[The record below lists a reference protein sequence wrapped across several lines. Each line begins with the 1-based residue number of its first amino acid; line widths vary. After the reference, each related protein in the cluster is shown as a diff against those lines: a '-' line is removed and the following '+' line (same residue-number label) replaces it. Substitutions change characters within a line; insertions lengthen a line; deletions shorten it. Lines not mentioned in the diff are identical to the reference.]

1 MTTQNTKRWATW
13 TPPKHPRWSSRVGI
27 WSTLKSS
34 DQHFKS
40 IHNENKLPYEYQHI
54 HVCKNVMLQWTF
66 QLSKNLRILQL
77 RRQCVP
83 WNWLLMT
90 TLKELMFVNCYK
102 YAFVCKE
109 CCIFQT
115 CNSHLDQNVL
125 QSHSFF
131 MYNKTKS
138 RQFGTKTFRYPLKR
152 QFGTKTFRNPL
163 KKTVRH

>member
-1 MTTQNTKRWATW
+1 
-13 TPPKHPRWSSRVGI
+13 
-27 WSTLKSS
+27 
-34 DQHFKS
+34 
-40 IHNENKLPYEYQHI
+40 
-54 HVCKNVMLQWTF
+54 MLQWTF

-77 RRQCVP
+77 RWQCVP

-115 CNSHLDQNVL
+115 CNIHLDQNVL

-131 MYNKTKS
+131 YVEQNEI
-138 RQFGTKTFRYPLKR
+138 KTFRYPLKR
-152 QFGTKTFRNPL
+152 QLGTKTFRNPL
-163 KKTVRH
+163 KKTVRHQESSVSGQICTAFSFKQTDYLFFKIKSTKVKKKTSMIV

>member
-1 MTTQNTKRWATW
+1 
-13 TPPKHPRWSSRVGI
+13 
-27 WSTLKSS
+27 
-34 DQHFKS
+34 
-40 IHNENKLPYEYQHI
+40 
-54 HVCKNVMLQWTF
+54 MLQWTF

-131 MYNKTKS
+131 MYNKRNQDS
-138 RQFGTKTFRYPLKR
+138 SAPRHFGTSWKDSSAPRHFGTRWKR
-152 QFGTKTFRNPL
+152 QFGTKT
-163 KKTVRH
+163 VRHQDISAPRKFGIRTNRHSIFFQTNVITFFKIKSTEVKKNPSMIV